1 MLGLKKRKEKF
12 FQNKDMTFLE
22 HLEEMRWVIIKC
34 IAVLFLMIFIV
45 GIGYNHFFDLLQYPL
60 HMAEKMLDH
69 KIPLRV
75 GSIMSPIFIMVYV
88 VLSGGIALALPFM
101 LVFIAGFVAPGLT
114 KDEKRLLL
122 PGAFTGALLFIVGV
136 SFAFF
141 IIMPAGIYFSSL
153 LSASMNLDT
162 LYDWENYYSFIIW
175 VTLSIGLAFE
185 LPLLEV
191 ILLYLGVLNPDFL
204 RKNRRMVILIL
215 FIVAAVITPP
225 DVFTQ
230 IALVVPLYLM
240 YEGALFIGTRLRKR
254 KLAAEAERERKEA
267 EQEAKERK
275 EYAEEIIEKRRLE
288 MAEEERLRNEEAQK
302 KAADPN
308 ALPDDYDPNKPD
320 ENDYGYADYEAEY
333 YRDEYDAELEELERY
348 DAIPE
353 YDFSPDWSLNEPNLD
368 IFAPDWHLNDSSKE
382 EGGKSGEEDKEKP
395 SATDKESDSAEKAS
409 QKAEAEKLENGAS

>member
-1 MLGLKKRKEKF
+1 MLGLKKRKSNSSP
-12 FQNKDMTFLE
+12 NKDMTFLE

-34 IAVLFLMIFIV
+34 IAVLFVMLFIV
-45 GIGYNHFFDLLQYPL
+45 GLGYSHFFDLLQYPL
-60 HMAEKMLDH
+60 HTAEKLLGH

-88 VLSGGIALALPFM
+88 VLSGGIALSLPFM
-101 LVFIAGFVAPGLT
+101 LYFISGFVAPGLT
-114 KDEKRLLL
+114 KDEKKLLL
-122 PGAFTGALLFIVGV
+122 PGAITGALLFIAGV

-141 IIMPAGIYFSSL
+141 LIMPAGIYFSVV
-153 LSASMNLDT
+153 LSSSMNLET
-162 LYDWENYYSFIIW
+162 LFDWENYYSFIIW
-175 VTLSIGLAFE
+175 VTLAIGLAFE
-185 LPLLEV
+185 LPLLEI

-230 IALVVPLYLM
+230 IALVIPLYLM
-240 YEGALFIGTRLRKR
+240 YEGALFIGTRMRKR
-254 KLAAEAERERKEA
+254 KLSAEAERERREA
-267 EQEAKERK
+267 EQEAKERR
-275 EYAEEIIEKRRLE
+275 EYAEEIIEKRRAE
-288 MAEEERLRNEEAQK
+288 MAEEEKLRSEEAQK

-368 IFAPDWHLNDSSKE
+368 IFAPDWHLNEADKDVE
-382 EGGKSGEEDKEKP
+382 EKSEETDKEKTP
-395 SATDKESDSAEKAS
+395 DTDKESGSTAGGSEGP
-409 QKAEAEKLENGAS
+409 EAEKPENGAS